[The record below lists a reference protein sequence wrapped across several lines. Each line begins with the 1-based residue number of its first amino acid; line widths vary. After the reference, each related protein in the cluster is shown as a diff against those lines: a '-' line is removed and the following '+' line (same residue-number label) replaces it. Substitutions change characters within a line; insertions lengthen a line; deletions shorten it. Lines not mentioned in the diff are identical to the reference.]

1 MRAPDCW
8 CRGRVARRLWVVLLL
23 LFACLPAIA
32 QPAVSSATDTRLLQV
47 EGAFLVNFLRYT
59 DWPPPRLG
67 GTSDPYVVTVVG
79 SPDAAD
85 AVAAVAAAAG
95 DIRGRRVQVRRAS
108 MATPADRAA
117 AADVLRTSHL
127 VFVQASAQANVDTVL
142 DTVRDLPI
150 LTVSD
155 TPGFAASGG
164 MLGLVQ
170 SRAHLAFEANPA
182 AIRNAGLMV
191 SAKVLKLA
199 TLRGVQR

>member
-1 MRAPDCW
+1 
-8 CRGRVARRLWVVLLL
+8 
-23 LFACLPAIA
+23 
-32 QPAVSSATDTRLLQV
+32 
-47 EGAFLVNFLRYT
+47 
-59 DWPPPRLG
+59 
-67 GTSDPYVVTVVG
+67 
-79 SPDAAD
+79 
-85 AVAAVAAAAG
+85 
-95 DIRGRRVQVRRAS
+95 

-182 AIRNAGLMV
+182 R
-191 SAKVLKLA
+191 SATPGSWSA
-199 TLRGVQR
+199 RRC

>member
-1 MRAPDCW
+1 M
-8 CRGRVARRLWVVLLL
+8 ARRLSVAMLI
-23 LFACLPAIA
+23 LFLCAPALA
-32 QPAVSSATDTRLLQV
+32 QPAPSSAADTRLLQV

-67 GTSDPYVVTVVG
+67 DASDPYVVTVVG
-79 SPDAAD
+79 SPDAAE

-95 DIRGRRVQVRRAS
+95 EIRGRRVQVRRAS
-108 MATPADRAA
+108 MATTADRAA
-117 AADVLRTSHL
+117 AADLLRTSHL
-127 VFVQASAQANVDTVL
+127 VFVQESAQANLDNVL

-155 TPGFAASGG
+155 APGFAANGG

-199 TLRGVQR
+199 TLRGGRG